1 MGPSAR
7 RVASDLALD
16 ALVLAVAAAHV
27 FLAPYAKVEE
37 SFNLQATHDVMYHG
51 WDLASYDHHAFP
63 GVVPRTFIGAIALAA
78 LAKPLHVA
86 LVFLRVLDSD
96 EARGTKMGAQIAARL
111 ALATVTVAAL
121 GRMRRVLRSAF
132 GEAVGVAFACIVASQ
147 FHLTFYASR
156 TLPNT
161 FALALTTLAAA
172 DWFEAHVE
180 RTSSSSSSSSRDV
193 SVAVDARD
201 FRAVFLLTASF
212 VIFRCDTVLLLAPV
226 GAHMLLTRAF
236 SLPRAVN
243 WGARCVAACLAITVA
258 VDTAMWAPPSTSDV
272 ASGSSALWPGSEG
285 IMWPEGRVFWFNT
298 YENKSKE
305 WGVSP
310 FRWYFA
316 NALPRALGTWTP
328 FVPFGAS
335 AEPKTRPVFLVA
347 LCFVAAYSFLPHK
360 ELRFVFPAL
369 PLCDACAAVG
379 VVEAYARLGSRRVS
393 FVSKKRKKG
402 GKKTSDVAAFV
413 DVRKNALGV
422 SLLLGVA
429 AIAVAA
435 HAVFASAAYR
445 NYPGGEA
452 FAAMHA
458 AETHA
463 RLGNDKKTPT
473 RVHVDVAAAQ
483 TGVSRFGESVHK
495 GSDAF
500 VYSKRERV
508 AFIETSFDDENPSDA
523 DSDADAFDDAFDD
536 FDVLLSG
543 EPRVP
548 GYDVVA
554 THEGYAGMALVKRRL
569 AAFGVG
575 VVFPW
580 VAPRTTPAIWTH
592 RRWRQKKETS
602 VPDEEDQTPDGA
614 FASRGR

>member
-7 RVASDLALD
+7 RLASDLALD

-96 EARGTKMGAQIAARL
+96 ESRGTKMGAQIAARL

-132 GEAVGVAFACIVASQ
+132 GEAVGVAFACVVASQ

-180 RTSSSSSSSSRDV
+180 RTSSSSSSSRDV
-193 SVAVDARD
+193 NVSVDARD

-226 GAHMLLTRAF
+226 GAHMLRTRAF
-236 SLPRAVN
+236 SLPQAVN

-258 VDTAMWAPPSTSDV
+258 VDTAMWAPPSETSD

-305 WGVSP
+305 WGVAP
-310 FRWYFA
+310 FRWYFT
-316 NALPRALGTWTP
+316 NALPRSLGTWTP
-328 FVPFGAS
+328 FVPFGAA

-379 VVEAYARLGSRRVS
+379 VVEAYTRLGSRQKR
-393 FVSKKRKKG
+393 VSKKRRDDGRRKG
-402 GKKTSDVAAFV
+402 SKTSDVETKKKRREATEKRSRRFSSSRRRGGRRRGA
-413 DVRKNALGV
+413 RGV
-422 SLLLGVA
+422 
-429 AIAVAA
+429 
-435 HAVFASAAYR
+435 
-445 NYPGGEA
+445 
-452 FAAMHA
+452 
-458 AETHA
+458 
-463 RLGNDKKTPT
+463 RLGGVPELPGRRGVRGDARRRNT
-473 RVHVDVAAAQ
+473 RA
-483 TGVSRFGESVHK
+483 SRK
-495 GSDAF
+495 GNADARARRRRRRADGRQPF
-500 VYSKRERV
+500 RRERFWPRRVRVLETGERRVRRDVVRRAALRRTARSGVRRHRDARGVRRDGVLGKTSRRLRRRRRFSV
-508 AFIETSFDDENPSDA
+508 ARA
-523 DSDADAFDDAFDD
+523 ADDAGHLDA
-536 FDVLLSG
+536 
-543 EPRVP
+543 PQ
-548 GYDVVA
+548 VA
-554 THEGYAGMALVKRRL
+554 V
-569 AAFGVG
+569 
-575 VVFPW
+575 
-580 VAPRTTPAIWTH
+580 
-592 RRWRQKKETS
+592 
-602 VPDEEDQTPDGA
+602 
-614 FASRGR
+614 